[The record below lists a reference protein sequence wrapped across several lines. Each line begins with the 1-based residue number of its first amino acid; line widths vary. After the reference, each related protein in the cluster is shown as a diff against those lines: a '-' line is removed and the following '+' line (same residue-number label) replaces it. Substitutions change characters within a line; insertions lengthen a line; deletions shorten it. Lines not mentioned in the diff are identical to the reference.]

1 MDARGSVIALL
12 SVLFLAL
19 SFGTTTGLFR
29 LSLLEG
35 TPAAAQFVMA
45 ALGGFGL
52 LYAWKGRDT
61 QRR

>member
-1 MDARGSVIALL
+1 MIALL

-35 TPAAAQFVMA
+35 TPVATQAVMA
-45 ALGGFGL
+45 GLGAFGL
-52 LYAWKGRDT
+52 LYAWKLREK
-61 QRR
+61 R

>member
-35 TPAAAQFVMA
+35 TPASAQFIMA
-45 ALGGFGL
+45 WLGAFGL
-52 LYAWKGRDT
+52 LYAWKEREKH
-61 QRR
+61 

>member
-35 TPAAAQFVMA
+35 APTSAKIVMA
-45 ALGGFGL
+45 ALGALGL

>member
-29 LSLLEG
+29 FSLLEG
-35 TPAAAQFVMA
+35 TPAAAQVVMA
-45 ALGGFGL
+45 GLGAFGL
-52 LYAWKGRDT
+52 LYAWKLREK
-61 QRR
+61 R

>member
-35 TPAAAQFVMA
+35 TPTATKVVMA
-45 ALGGFGL
+45 ALGVFGL
-52 LYAWKGRDT
+52 LYAWKLREK
-61 QRR
+61 R

>member
-29 LSLLEG
+29 SSPLEE
-35 TPAAAQFVMA
+35 TPAAAQVVMA
-45 ALGGFGL
+45 GLGGLGL
-52 LYAWKGRDT
+52 LYAWKLREN
-61 QRR
+61 R

>member
-1 MDARGSVIALL
+1 MDSRGSAIALL

-35 TPAAAQFVMA
+35 STVVAQVGMA
-45 ALGGFGL
+45 ILGIIGL
-52 LYAWKGRDT
+52 LYLWKVREK
-61 QRR
+61 